1 MSDRLYEAEKAWNSV
16 MSYIEYINWATV
28 NKNSVYFIQL
38 SFFIKHALP
47 ITIILKHNI
56 DNEISKD

>member
-47 ITIILKHNI
+47 ITIIWKT
-56 DNEISKD
+56 